1 MDFLNRI
8 PNWLRWILSLP
19 TALLALFIS
28 YPLIILLNKITM
40 IGIGE
45 GFLTD
50 LVILI
55 LANLWSAA
63 AFIWVGA
70 IIAPRHNFIVSI
82 IFAVFYSFILGASF
96 FAKFSL
102 GAKSS
107 VTWLEMTITVIA
119 GLVAAVGVVY
129 HFYENEKK
137 DEIHSVSFKNELY

>member
-1 MDFLNRI
+1 MDFLNKI
-8 PNWLRWILSLP
+8 PNWLRWVLSLP
-19 TALLALFIS
+19 IALLALFIS
-28 YPLIILLNKITM
+28 YPLIIILNKITM

-45 GFLTD
+45 GFLTN
-50 LVILI
+50 LVILL

-70 IIAPRHNFIVSI
+70 IITPRHNFIVAV

-102 GAKSS
+102 GSKSS
-107 VTWLEMTITVIA
+107 ITWLEMTITVIA

-129 HFYENEKK
+129 HFYENETKVK
-137 DEIHSVSFKNELY
+137 THIESYDSELY

>member
-8 PNWLRWILSLP
+8 PNWLRWIFSLP
-19 TALLALFIS
+19 AALLALFIS
-28 YPLIILLNKITM
+28 YPLIIFLNKITM

-70 IIAPRHNFIVSI
+70 IVAPRHNFIVSI

-107 VTWLEMTITVIA
+107 VSWVEMTITVVA

-129 HFYENEKK
+129 HFYEKEKNEKT
-137 DEIHSVSFKNELY
+137 SFVNSHNEFY